1 MFEEFIPKHRVG
13 FLSPLSVIDNAA
25 YEFYKLAPPG
35 MIAVMIPIGLGEF
48 SPKDVERVFAP
59 LEKILDKLM
68 ERGIDLVLQ
77 AGTPLPILI
86 GVEAHDRLIARMA
99 KYTGKPA
106 TSTVLSVTRA
116 ARHLG
121 IKKIALVNKWSVAM
135 NRTLGEFFAREG
147 VEVGGAATKELAPS
161 EFVKI
166 APDDHM
172 QLAYELGRAA
182 LSRKSRLRR
191 GLSRRRHLAR
201 RARSAQARAGIRQAR
216 DLQPDCANVGYSAHS
231 RTTGGRSR
239 AIIACSP
246 RPERDL
252 EPDAA
257 CPAPAFHRSATI
269 GSVQFRKERAT

>member
-1 MFEEFIPKHRVG
+1 MFEEFVPKHRIG

-121 IKKIALVNKWSVAM
+121 IKKIALVNKWSVPM
-135 NRTLGEFFAREG
+135 NKTLGEFFAREG
-147 VEVGGAATKELAPS
+147 VKTGGAVTKELPPS

-166 APDDHM
+166 APSDHM
-172 QLAYELGRAA
+172 ELAYELGRAA
-182 LSRKSRLRR
+182 LI
-191 GLSRRRHLAR
+191 
-201 RARSAQARAGIRQAR
+201 QN
-216 DLQPDCANVGYSAHS
+216 PDCDGVYLGGGTWLAEPVARKLEQESGKLVICNQTAQMWDILHILKDWHPIPGHNRLLASA
-231 RTTGGRSR
+231 
-239 AIIACSP
+239 
-246 RPERDL
+246 
-252 EPDAA
+252 
-257 CPAPAFHRSATI
+257 
-269 GSVQFRKERAT
+269 